1 MASGANSHSEL
12 GGSLRFFSHGK
23 SASSSFEMARE
34 EAGLSF
40 SGNNNNNNQKV
51 SNDLLRSLQDHAA
64 ADEKTLNLLWDLD
77 IWTAADLAN
86 VDVERMVHV
95 SVRVHLSLALTQ

>member
-1 MASGANSHSEL
+1 
-12 GGSLRFFSHGK
+12 
-23 SASSSFEMARE
+23 MARE

-64 ADEKTLNLLWDLD
+64 ADEKTHNLLWDLD

-95 SVRVHLSLALTQ
+95 SVRVHLSLALAQ